1 MRSAMAKACDISA
14 KVKKEVWE
22 RDEHLCVV
30 CGRNYDVMPN
40 AHYIRRSQGGLGI
53 PQNVV
58 TLCQECHR
66 KFDFEHDEAIKDK
79 IVDYLIS
86 CYPDWEESRLYYKK
100 WDF

>member
-1 MRSAMAKACDISA
+1 MRSERARACDISP
-14 KVKKEVWE
+14 KVKHKVWD

-40 AHYIRRSQGGLGI
+40 AHFIRRSQGGLGI
-53 PQNVV
+53 EQNVV

-66 KFDFEHDEAIKDK
+66 KFDFEHDTVIEDRIR
-79 IVDYLIS
+79 DYLIS
-86 CYPDWEESRLYYKK
+86 CYPDWDEEKLYFRK